1 MKARHL
7 IPLLVTGS
15 ALAQQPSPSPSATT
29 PASSL
34 SSGPSASPAP
44 SSTSSPTP
52 APLSTEQIINTLSD
66 QQLGQA
72 IQSLRT
78 AFLDPSR
85 TDDKELRRA
94 TLEGLVDR
102 LSPGVLIT
110 TEAASKQ
117 TSAAPAFLAEILDSR
132 IGYTRLGA
140 LSRETLTQLDAA
152 LSSFQGKP
160 LLALILDLR
169 GEPRS
174 ADFELAA
181 DFARR
186 FCPKGKVLF
195 SVQKPSAKQ
204 ERILTSNQDPTF
216 SGLLV
221 VLTDK
226 NTAGAAEALAAT
238 LRANANAMIV
248 GATTRGEAVEFSDI
262 PLGDGKILR
271 VAVAEVTL
279 PGSGAIFPNGV
290 KPDIAAALPPET
302 QTRIFAL
309 AKEKG
314 VSQFVFESERPHLNE
329 AALVANTN
337 PELDPSVMR
346 RGDRDAL
353 WDTVIQRAVDL
364 VTAIS
369 FYNARSR

>member
-1 MKARHL
+1 VKARLL
-7 IPLLVTGS
+7 IPLAIAGS
-15 ALAQQPSPSPSATT
+15 ALAQQPSPTPAASPS
-29 PASSL
+29 PS
-34 SSGPSASPAP
+34 PSASPAASP
-44 SSTSSPTP
+44 SP
-52 APLSTEQIINTLSD
+52 APAALSTEEIINTLSD
-66 QQLGQA
+66 SQLSQA
-72 IQSLRT
+72 IQSLRST
-78 AFLDPSR
+78 FLDPSR
-85 TDDKELRRA
+85 TDEKELRRA
-94 TLEGLVDR
+94 TLEGLIDR

-110 TEAASKQ
+110 TEAAAKQ
-117 TSAAPAFLAEILDSR
+117 TPAAPVFLAEILDSR
-132 IGYTRLGA
+132 IGYVRPGA
-140 LSRETLTQLDAA
+140 LTREALTQFDAA
-152 LSSFQGKP
+152 LASFQAKP
-160 LLALILDLR
+160 LQAVILDLR

-174 ADFELAA
+174 PDFELAA

-186 FCPKGKVLF
+186 FCAKGKVLF

-204 ERILTSNQDPTF
+204 ERLLTSNQDPTF

-226 NTAGAAEALAAT
+226 NTTGAAEALAAT

-279 PGSGAIFPNGV
+279 PGGATIFPNGV

-314 VSQFVFESERPHLNE
+314 VSQFVFETERPHLNE

-337 PELDPSVMR
+337 PEIDPAAMR

-353 WDTVIQRAVDL
+353 WDTVLQRAVDL

-369 FYNARSR
+369 FYNTRPR

>member
-1 MKARHL
+1 MKARFL
-7 IPLLVTGS
+7 FPLLITSS
-15 ALAQQPSPSPSATT
+15 ALAQQPSPASTAAPGASPSSTPTASPSPSAA
-29 PASSL
+29 PA
-34 SSGPSASPAP
+34 A
-44 SSTSSPTP
+44 
-52 APLSTEQIINTLSD
+52 LSTEEIINTLSD
-66 QQLGQA
+66 QQLSQA
-72 IQSLRT
+72 IQSLRG
-78 AFLDPSR
+78 AFLDPAR

-94 TLEGLVDR
+94 TLEGLIDR
-102 LSPGVLIT
+102 LSPGVLVT
-110 TEAASKQ
+110 TEAATKQ
-117 TSAAPAFLAEILDSR
+117 ATPAPAFLAEILDSR
-132 IGYTRLGA
+132 IGYVRLGA
-140 LSRETLTQLDAA
+140 LTRETLTQFDAA
-152 LSSFQGKP
+152 LTSFRAKP
-160 LLALILDLR
+160 LQAVILDLR

-186 FCPKGKVLF
+186 FCAKGKVLF

-204 ERILTSNQDPTF
+204 ERILTSNQDPVF

-279 PGSGAIFPNGV
+279 PGGAAIFPDGV
-290 KPDIAAALPPET
+290 KPDIAAALSLET
-302 QTRIFAL
+302 QARIFAL

-314 VSQFVFESERPHLNE
+314 VSQFVFETERPHMNE

-337 PELDPSVMR
+337 PEIDPAVLR

-353 WDTVIQRAVDL
+353 WDTVLQRAVDL

-369 FYNARSR
+369 FYNTRPR